1 MCSFIF
7 STKKELSPEVLG
19 RANFY
24 PQLRGPDKTNVVNLS
39 GLVFLHNLLSI
50 TGDFTIQPFVDNDVI
65 CLYNGEI
72 YNYKDFGDYKSDGEC
87 LISLYRKHSFDFV
100 KKLDGEFAM
109 VLVDLTQRKVL
120 FSTDTFKTKPI
131 FYSTGLGNLGCA
143 SYSSGLAGLGH
154 KNVQKMEPNT
164 AKVFDLDLMMEIKSF
179 KVREFDLN
187 QHKDNFDDWRKA
199 FKKSIEKRT
208 YNLRERIFIG
218 LSSGYDSGAI
228 ACELIKQD
236 VPFKAYTVMGTED
249 RNIIEQRKLL
259 LKENTEFQELFR
271 HPKELSDAHQYIE
284 KNTEEFKY
292 VTYSNSSD
300 YNEFYLSLIDDN
312 GANSLSLLCNHAIVD
327 GKKILLSGMGAD
339 ELFSD
344 YGFNGIKKYNHS
356 NFGGLFPPNLETIF
370 PWPSFFNSSMESYLA
385 KEEYVAGAYGI
396 ETRYP
401 FLDVDVVQEFLWLK
415 PELKNRYYKSV
426 LHDYLSHNSYPFK
439 EGEKIGF

>member
-7 STKKELSPEVLG
+7 SAKKELSPEQLG

-24 PQLRGPDKTNVVNLS
+24 PQFRGPDKTNAVKLS
-39 GLVFLHNLLSI
+39 GLMFLHNLLSI
-50 TGDFTIQPFVDNDVI
+50 TGEFTTQPFVDDDVI

-87 LISLYRKHSFDFV
+87 LISLYREHSFDFV
-100 KKLDGEFAM
+100 KKLDGEFAI
-109 VLVDLTQRKVL
+109 VLVDLKQRKVL

-131 FYSTGLGNLGCA
+131 FYSSGLGNLGCA

-154 KNVQKMEPNT
+154 QNVQKMEPNT
-164 AKVFDLDLMMEIKSF
+164 AKVFDLDLMMEIKTF
-179 KVREFDLN
+179 KVKEFDLN
-187 QHKDNFDDWRKA
+187 QHKDDFKDWRKA

-236 VPFKAYTVMGTED
+236 VPFKSYTVMGTED
-249 RNIIEQRKLL
+249 RGIIEQRKLK

-271 HPKELSDAHQYIE
+271 HPKELNDAHNYIQ

-300 YNEFYLSLIDDN
+300 YNEYYLSLIDDN
-312 GANSLSLLCNHAIVD
+312 GANSLSLLCNYAIGD

-344 YGFNGIKKYNHS
+344 YGFNGVKKYNHS
-356 NFGGLFPPNLETIF
+356 NFGGLYPQDLTSIF

-426 LHDYLSHNSYPFK
+426 LHDYLSHNNYPFK